1 MKKTIVL
8 VTAFPASGYA
18 TGSES
23 LAASVIGSWAPVFLL
38 IFFLWLVIRLI
49 FGHAK
54 RANERLVESNERIA
68 KSLEELV
75 TIARKKE

>member
-38 IFFLWLVIRLI
+38 ILILWLGIRLI

-75 TIARKKE
+75 TIARKKD